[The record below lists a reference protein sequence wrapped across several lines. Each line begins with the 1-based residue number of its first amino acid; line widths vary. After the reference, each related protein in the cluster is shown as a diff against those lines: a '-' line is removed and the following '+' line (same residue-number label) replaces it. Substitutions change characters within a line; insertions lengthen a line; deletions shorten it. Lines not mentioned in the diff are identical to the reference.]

1 MDEVD
6 QVHVLLNDAGI
17 EHIML
22 NGVFA
27 CKGANGN
34 IARIS
39 NYEDD
44 DSQFQAKLDG
54 LTPKQA
60 VAALIASLKEEVAE

>member
-1 MDEVD
+1 MTKVE
-6 QVHVLLNDAGI
+6 QVHDLLDDAGI
-17 EHIML
+17 EHVEI
-22 NGVFA
+22 NGVFLRN
-27 CKGANGN
+27 GANGN

-44 DSQFQAKLDG
+44 DSQFQVKLDG

-60 VAALIASLKEEVAE
+60 VAALVASMKEATE

>member
-1 MDEVD
+1 MNEVD

-17 EHIML
+17 KHVEL
-22 NGVFA
+22 NGVFL
-27 CKGANGN
+27 CKGVNGN

-39 NYEDD
+39 NYKDD

-60 VAALIASLKEEVAE
+60 VAALVASMKKD

>member
-1 MDEVD
+1 MSEVE
-6 QVHVLLNDAGI
+6 QVRDLLKAAEI
-17 EHIML
+17 EHIEL
-22 NGVFA
+22 NGVFL
-27 CKGANGN
+27 CNGANGR
-34 IARIS
+34 IAKIS

-60 VAALIASLKEEVAE
+60 VAALIASIEED